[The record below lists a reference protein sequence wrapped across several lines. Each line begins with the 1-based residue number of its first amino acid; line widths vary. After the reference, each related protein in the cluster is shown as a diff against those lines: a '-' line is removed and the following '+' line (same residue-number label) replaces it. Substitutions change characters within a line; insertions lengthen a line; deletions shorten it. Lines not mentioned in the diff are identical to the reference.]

1 MSAASAAAKL
11 PRYRSPALSSRLPP
25 PKLPIFRS
33 VVQHPPAP
41 FAVETAARAT
51 EAQAA
56 AQEGKKTD
64 KKGKGK
70 ASSALAPPRPLIGP
84 TQLLYS
90 TAPRPLIPLTASP
103 FNHKLWN
110 PPAPDSEQ
118 TRSVEKDE
126 SGRLARFS
134 SRFGGAALAA
144 EDAAGADKAVA
155 AKGKK
160 DEPAA
165 LFGIEG
171 DLSWL
176 EGVTAQSPGGALG
189 KRDIVGAPKAA
200 KGKGKK

>member
-1 MSAASAAAKL
+1 MSARAAFQSA

-25 PKLPIFRS
+25 PKLAVFRS
-33 VVQHPPAP
+33 VVAHPPAP
-41 FAVETAARAT
+41 FAVEANQR
-51 EAQAA
+51 
-56 AQEGKKTD
+56 AQEQQQQQQGD

-70 ASSALAPPRPLIGP
+70 AQASTATPLRPLVGP
-84 TQLLYS
+84 HHLLYS

-134 SRFGGAALAA
+134 SRFGAAPAEEDRNKAA
-144 EDAAGADKAVA
+144 GGKKEDAG
-155 AKGKK
+155 
-160 DEPAA
+160 

-189 KRDIVGAPKAA
+189 KRDIVGPQKAT
-200 KGKGKK
+200 KKGKK

>member
-1 MSAASAAAKL
+1 MPASSALNKV

-25 PKLPIFRS
+25 PKLPVFRS

-41 FAVETAARAT
+41 FAVEAANRAA
-51 EAQAA
+51 EAQ
-56 AQEGKKTD
+56 QEGSKTD

-70 ASSALAPPRPLIGP
+70 ASSPASPRPLIGP

-90 TAPRPLIPLTASP
+90 TSPRPLIPLTASP

-126 SGRLARFS
+126 SGRLARFAG
-134 SRFGGAALAA
+134 RFGGAASGESAA
-144 EDAAGADKAVA
+144 EDAAT
-155 AKGKK
+155 KGKKK